1 MLRPISPRPPRGT
14 IRMEPLRYFGGAIN
28 TSSCW
33 GAVVCGARREL
44 RRLPAEELAALEFL
58 EFLEVLALFT
68 FLTFFTLFVPL
79 EEPLP
84 LPREPPRA
92 EPDASP
98 TRVPRPPL
106 RLEDFV
112 FLEVVSALL
121 GFSEL
126 TDFADF
132 TSEVWGF
139 SVRLAALL
147 PRLCVVTVLVSS
159 IAIS

>member
-1 MLRPISPRPPRGT
+1 MSSRWPLYSTTFMLRPISPRPPRGT
-14 IRMEPLRYFGGAIN
+14 MRMEPLRYFGGAIN

-44 RRLPAEELAALEFL
+44 RRLPAEELAALALL
-58 EFLEVLALFT
+58 EFLEGLVPFA
-68 FLTFFTLFVPL
+68 FLTFFAPL

-84 LPREPPRA
+84 LPREPPR
-92 EPDASP
+92 P
-98 TRVPRPPL
+98 
-106 RLEDFV
+106 EDFV
-112 FLEVVSALL
+112 LLEVVSALL
-121 GFSEL
+121 AFSEL

-132 TSEVWGF
+132 TSAVWVF